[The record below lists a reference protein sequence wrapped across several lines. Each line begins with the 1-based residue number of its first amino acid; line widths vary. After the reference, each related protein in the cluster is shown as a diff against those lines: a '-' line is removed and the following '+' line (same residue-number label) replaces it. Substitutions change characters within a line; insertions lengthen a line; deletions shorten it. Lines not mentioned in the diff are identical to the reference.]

1 MTTHAAVDPWQLY
14 AGTRDRFI
22 ELVRSL
28 SDEELARTI
37 PLTPGW
43 TVTQALAHVCG
54 LNGDLASGL
63 REGLGTP
70 ERTAHQVD
78 SRAGMAPDEICVE
91 WLGHGDTV
99 EAIIDEHGFLGRR
112 LAADLVIHLHDVTH
126 ALGLPIDT
134 EDVATVDAGHT
145 YATHTVDR
153 WLEVTGIEVAIEFDD
168 GSWFV
173 PSAGFEPPDLV
184 LRTTPY
190 DFLRSVSGRRSRA
203 QVEGLGWS
211 GDAPS
216 ALIDHFSP
224 YGPLREV
231 DAEI

>member
-1 MTTHAAVDPWQLY
+1 MTDAIDPWELY
-14 AGTRDRFI
+14 AGSRDRFI

-28 SDEELARTI
+28 SADELTNTI

-70 ERTAHQVD
+70 ERTANQVD
-78 SRAGMAPDEICVE
+78 SRAELTAAEICDE
-91 WLGHGDTV
+91 WLGHGDLV
-99 EAIIDEHGFLGRR
+99 KAIIDDNGFLGRR
-112 LAADLVIHLHDVTH
+112 LAADLVIHLHDVKH
-126 ALGLPIDT
+126 ALGQPIDT
-134 EDVATVDAGHT
+134 GDAATVDAGHT

-153 WLEVTGIEVAIEFDD
+153 WLDTTGIEVAIELSDD
-168 GSWFV
+168 SWFV
-173 PSAGFEPPDLV
+173 PSACSEPPDLI
-184 LRTTPY
+184 LRATPY

-203 QVEGLGWS
+203 QVESLGWS
-211 GDAPS
+211 GSPGK
-216 ALIDHFSP
+216 LIDHFSP
-224 YGPLREV
+224 YGELREV